1 MPAPI
6 EDQDKYSSDFL
17 LKLMEE
23 TEVDTEKPSGSG
35 NRVDDIIILDQE
47 ERKLVKPTQVDEE
60 SRLYPQILREK
71 LNSLKSALVFP
82 NKTLYNS
89 DLSELKG
96 AFDQKV
102 YAFSL
107 LAKYAGENIAGEI
120 KNGRNWSPEESA
132 EFGEYVTMILIFSG
146 KTHYSLD
153 MLYNAGRPLS
163 MKIHLKEEI
172 IKSRAKPF
180 LCTFYDESK
189 ITDLVW
195 SYFESGYFKRRGQG
209 HGQPKNFIPPANRIG
224 GPSVQGHGHGIPKNY
239 IPRKYKR

>member
-1 MPAPI
+1 MPAPL

-35 NRVDDIIILDQE
+35 NRVDDVIILDQE

-60 SRLYPQILREK
+60 SRLYPQVLREK

-96 AFDQKV
+96 TFDQKV

-120 KNGRNWSPEESA
+120 KNGRNWSPKESA
-132 EFGEYVTMILIFSG
+132 QFSEYVTMFLI
-146 KTHYSLD
+146 
-153 MLYNAGRPLS
+153 
-163 MKIHLKEEI
+163 I
-172 IKSRAKPF
+172 
-180 LCTFYDESK
+180 
-189 ITDLVW
+189 
-195 SYFESGYFKRRGQG
+195 
-209 HGQPKNFIPPANRIG
+209 
-224 GPSVQGHGHGIPKNY
+224 
-239 IPRKYKR
+239 

>member
-6 EDQDKYSSDFL
+6 EEQDKYSSDFL

-23 TEVDTEKPSGSG
+23 TEVDTEKPGGSG

-60 SRLYPQILREK
+60 SKLYPQILKEK
-71 LNSLKSALVFP
+71 LSALKSALLFP

-89 DLSELKG
+89 DLDELKG
-96 AFDQKV
+96 AFEQKV

-120 KNGRNWSPEESA
+120 KNGRYWSPEEFVK
-132 EFGEYVTMILIFSG
+132 FGEYVTTVLIFSG

-153 MLYNAGRPLS
+153 MMYNAGRPLS
-163 MKIHLKEEI
+163 MKVHLKEEI
-172 IKSRAKPF
+172 KKGYAKPF
-180 LCTFYDESK
+180 LCPFYDESK

-195 SYFESGYFKRRGQG
+195 SYFESGYRKPTKKRSWTQKHKNFRPPVNRWRGHG
-209 HGQPKNFIPPANRIG
+209 HGQPRNYIPPADR
-224 GPSVQGHGHGIPKNY
+224 
-239 IPRKYKR
+239 

>member
-1 MPAPI
+1 MPAPL

-23 TEVDTEKPSGSG
+23 TEVDTEKPGKTG

-60 SRLYPQILREK
+60 SKLYPQILREK
-71 LNSLKSALVFP
+71 LSALKSALLFP

-89 DLSELKG
+89 NLSELSG

-107 LAKYAGENIAGEI
+107 LAKYAGEHIAGEI
-120 KNGRNWSPEESA
+120 KNGRSWSPEESV
-132 EFGEYVTMILIFSG
+132 EFGDYVTSILIFSG

-153 MLYNAGRPLS
+153 MLYNAGKPLS

-172 IKSRAKPF
+172 KKSPANPF

-195 SYFESGYFKRRGQG
+195 SYFESGYYRRGGQG
-209 HGQPKNFIPPANRIG
+209 HGQPKNFIPPAKRWG
-224 GPSVQGHGHGIPKNY
+224 APKWRGQGHGQPKNY
-239 IPRKYKR
+239 IPPADR

>member
-1 MPAPI
+1 VPAPI
-6 EDQDKYSSDFL
+6 EEQDKYSSDFL

-23 TEVDTEKPSGSG
+23 TEVDTEKPGGSG

-47 ERKLVKPTQVDEE
+47 ERKLLKPTHVDEE
-60 SRLYPQILREK
+60 SKLYPQILKEK
-71 LNSLKSALVFP
+71 LSALKSALLFP

-89 DLSELKG
+89 DLDELKG
-96 AFDQKV
+96 AFEQKV

-120 KNGRNWSPEESA
+120 KNGKYWSPEESV
-132 EFGEYVTMILIFSG
+132 EFGEYVTTVLIFSG

-153 MLYNAGRPLS
+153 MLYNAGLS

-172 IKSRAKPF
+172 KKSRAKPF

-195 SYFESGYFKRRGQG
+195 SYFESGYYMKRGQG
-209 HGQPKNFIPPANRIG
+209 HGQPKNFIPPADRFRG
-224 GPSVQGHGHGIPKNY
+224 QLTTGYGHGQPKNY
-239 IPRKYKR
+239 VPRKYTQ